1 MKFECTLL
9 HLKFYVHFN
18 FSKSEIT
25 SDMSVRDIISNWNMK
40 HVQFRKNIPFFTSI
54 LVETV
59 QKIITCL
66 VYWINT
72 KEISNSRPLSPI
84 ITLRFIISRKILFS
98 RHVYNH
104 IALKTIFTSDIQTV
118 IPFSSNKIKI
128 DQWKFQILSSK

>member
-1 MKFECTLL
+1 MKFEYTLL
-9 HLKFYVHFN
+9 RLKFYVNFN

-40 HVQFRKNIPFFTSI
+40 HVQFRKNIPLFTSI

-59 QKIITCL
+59 RKIITCL